1 LWRPIF
7 LKYPRFWSPGSAGYP
22 HRDFLKNFGL
32 VGGLILIVLGSDL
45 VAGIAP
51 GANDVVGW
59 SGAQTQRD

>member
-1 LWRPIF
+1 METHFSEILPLLVAGQR
-7 LKYPRFWSPGSAGYP
+7 GYP

>member
-1 LWRPIF
+1 VETHFSEIPPL
-7 LKYPRFWSPGSAGYP
+7 LVTGSAGYP